1 MHILVESLIS
11 WNPQLQSDIFSIFLL
26 NFLFIIFKLNIL
38 KKKMIWKMSYFYVH
52 VLWCGS
58 YLMQLKKIE
67 MKTLD
72 GVITRYDV
80 NGEKKSIGSKC
91 AEIDREVSIAWW
103 ISRYIYLFVL

>member
-103 ISRYIYLFVL
+103 ISRYIYLFV

>member
-11 WNPQLQSDIFSIFLL
+11 WNPQLQTDIFSIFLL

-38 KKKMIWKMSYFYVH
+38 KKNDMENAILSFH

-103 ISRYIYLFVL
+103 ISRYIYLFV

>member
-103 ISRYIYLFVL
+103 ISRYISLFV

>member
-1 MHILVESLIS
+1 MHILVESLKS